1 MWSCICVRG
10 GGFASI
16 STIFRLDSGTVPT
29 VWYVFPF
36 FPLHFMFNP
45 FTFMNSLKK
54 TTENVYKSHKLKFS
68 FTGTQREKWKA
79 KCYFSNTYY

>member
-16 STIFRLDSGTVPT
+16 STIFRLDSGAVPT

-36 FPLHFMFNP
+36 FLLHFMFNP

-54 TTENVYKSHKLKFS
+54 TTENVYKSHKLNFS